1 MNILMLTNTFMPY
14 VGGVARSVQRFADEY
29 RRQGHRVM
37 VAAPLYK
44 NTPKTEID
52 VVRFPA
58 IQHFNGTEFSLPMP
72 LPGRGSIEMKRFE
85 PDIVHAHHPFALG
98 ATAVRIAAVRG
109 VPLIFTHHTMYE
121 KYTHYIPGDSLRLKR
136 YVVNLVSGYC
146 NFCDVVIAPSESVA
160 DLLRK
165 RGVNTPI
172 EVIPTGVDTG
182 FFRGGAG
189 FQFRKKYSIPREA
202 FVVGHVGR
210 MATEKNL
217 EFLARAVGT
226 FLQGNRTAYFVLVGE
241 GPMTREISQLME
253 EMGVSDRFRPVGLLE
268 QEDLSSAYKAMHA
281 FAFSSHTET
290 QGMVL
295 AEAMAAGVP
304 VVALDASGVRE
315 VVRDGV
321 NGRLLVGA
329 DVNQFA
335 AALEW
340 VAALSPEQKRAV
352 QDGVEATS
360 REFDISRTANKALGL
375 YRNMIAEV
383 ARKQGSN
390 RNMWVRTRR
399 GLRSEWRIMSN
410 IAKAAGSFLLPSRD
424 YKDDSLKLG
433 IRSVFSDQ

>member
-14 VGGVARSVQRFADEY
+14 VGGVARSVQRFVDEY
-29 RRQGHRVM
+29 RRLGHRVM

-72 LPGRGSIEMKRFE
+72 LPGRGSVELKRFE

-98 ATAVRIAAVRG
+98 GTAVRIAAVRG
-109 VPLIFTHHTMYE
+109 TPLIFTHHTMYE

-146 NFCDVVIAPSESVA
+146 NFCDAVIAPSESVA

-172 EVIPTGVDTG
+172 AVIPTGVDTG

-189 FQFRKKYSIPREA
+189 FRFRKKYRIPREA

-217 EFLARAVGT
+217 EFLARGVAK

-241 GPMTREISQLME
+241 GPMTREISLVMD
-253 EMGVSDRFRPVGLLE
+253 EMKVADRFCPSGLLE
-268 QEDLSSAYKAMHA
+268 QEDLSGAYKAMDA

-329 DVNQFA
+329 DINQFA
-335 AALEW
+335 AALDW
-340 VAALSPEQKRAV
+340 VADLSPEQKKV
-352 QDGVEATS
+352 IQDGVDATS
-360 REFDISRTANKALGL
+360 LTFDISRTANKALDL
-375 YRNMIAEV
+375 YRTMIAGV
-383 ARKQGSN
+383 AQEKGPN
-390 RNMWVRTRR
+390 PNMLMRTRR
-399 GLRSEWRIMSN
+399 GLQSEWRIMSN
-410 IAKAAGSFLLPSRD
+410 IAKAAGSFVLPQQD
-424 YKDDSLKLG
+424 YKDDSIILG
-433 IRSVFSDQ
+433 IRAVFSDK

>member
-14 VGGVARSVQRFADEY
+14 VGGVARSVQRFVDEY

-44 NTPKTEID
+44 NTPKSEID

-72 LPGRGSIEMKRFE
+72 LPGRGSIEMKRFQ

-98 ATAVRIAAVRG
+98 GTAMRIAAIRG

-146 NFCDVVIAPSESVA
+146 NFCDAVIAPSESVA

-165 RGVNTPI
+165 RGVETPI
-172 EVIPTGVDTG
+172 TVIPTGVDTA

-189 FQFRKKYSIPREA
+189 MCFRKNYGIPRES

-217 EFLARAVGT
+217 EFLARGVGQ
-226 FLQGNRTAYFVLVGE
+226 FLQGNRKAYFVLVGE
-241 GPMTREISQLME
+241 GPMTLEIRHVME
-253 EMGVSDRFRPVGLLE
+253 EMNVAERFCPTGLLE
-268 QEDLSSAYKAMHA
+268 QEELSSAYKAMDA

-321 NGRLLVGA
+321 NGRLLVDA
-329 DVNQFA
+329 DLHQFA
-335 AALEW
+335 AALDW
-340 VAALSPEQKRAV
+340 VAALSPEQKALI
-352 QDGVEATS
+352 QEGVEATS
-360 REFDISRTANKALGL
+360 RQFDIARTANKALEL
-375 YRNMIAEV
+375 YHTVSEEV
-383 ARKQGSN
+383 ASSKGPGRD
-390 RNMWVRTRR
+390 MWMRTRR
-399 GLRSEWRIMSN
+399 GLQSEWRIMSN
-410 IAKAAGSFLLPSRD
+410 IAKAAGSFLLSPRG
-424 YKDDSLKLG
+424 YRDDSLKLG
-433 IRSVFSDQ
+433 IRSVFSDH

>member
-14 VGGVARSVQRFADEY
+14 VGGVARSVQRFVDEY

-44 NTPKTEID
+44 NTPKTEVD

-72 LPGRGSIEMKRFE
+72 LPGRGSIEMKQFE
-85 PDIVHAHHPFALG
+85 PDIVHSHHPFALG
-98 ATAVRIAAVRG
+98 GTAVRIAATRE

-146 NFCDVVIAPSESVA
+146 NFCGAVIAPSESVA

-172 EVIPTGVDTG
+172 TVIPTGVDTA

-189 FQFRKKYSIPREA
+189 SHFREQYAIPNQA

-217 EFLARAVGT
+217 GFLARGVGK
-226 FLQGNRTAYFVLVGE
+226 FLQSRRTAYFVLVGE
-241 GPMTREISQLME
+241 GPMTSEISRVMDQMN
-253 EMGVSDRFRPVGLLE
+253 VSDRFRPAGLLE
-268 QEDLSSAYKAMHA
+268 QQNLSDAYKAMDA

-315 VVRDGV
+315 VVRDRV
-321 NGRLLVGA
+321 NGRLLSGA
-329 DVNQFA
+329 DVNHFA
-335 AALEW
+335 AALDW
-340 VAALSPEQKRAV
+340 VAALAPEQKRVV
-352 QDGVEATS
+352 QDSVAATS
-360 REFDISRTANKALGL
+360 REFDISRTANKALDV
-375 YRNMIAEV
+375 YRNMIEQA
-383 ARKQGSN
+383 ARNKHRN
-390 RNMWVRTRR
+390 RNLLTRTHQ
-399 GLRSEWRIMSN
+399 GLQSEWRIMSN
-410 IAKAAGSFLLPSRD
+410 IAKAAGSFLLSPRD

-433 IRSVFSDQ
+433 IQSVFSDK

>member
-14 VGGVARSVQRFADEY
+14 VGGVARSVQRFVDEY

-44 NTPKTEID
+44 NTPKTEVD

-72 LPGRGSIEMKRFE
+72 LPGRGREMKQFE

-98 ATAVRIAAVRG
+98 GTAVRIAAKRE

-146 NFCDVVIAPSESVA
+146 NFCDAVIAPSESVA

-172 EVIPTGVDTG
+172 AVIPTGVDTA
-182 FFRGGAG
+182 FFRDGAG
-189 FQFRKKYSIPREA
+189 FHFREQHAIPNQA

-217 EFLARAVGT
+217 GFLARGVGK
-226 FLQGNRTAYFVLVGE
+226 FLQRHRTAYFVLVGE
-241 GPMTREISQLME
+241 GPMTSEINRVME
-253 EMGVSDRFRPVGLLE
+253 EMNVSDRFRPAGLLE
-268 QEDLSSAYKAMHA
+268 QQDLSDAYKAMDA

-315 VVRDGV
+315 VVRDRV
-321 NGRLLVGA
+321 NGRLLSGA

-335 AALEW
+335 AALDW
-340 VAALSPEQKRAV
+340 VAALAPEQKRVLQDAV
-352 QDGVEATS
+352 AATS
-360 REFDISRTANKALGL
+360 LEFDISRTANKALDL
-375 YRNMIAEV
+375 YTNMIEQV
-383 ARKQGSN
+383 ARNKHRN
-390 RNMWVRTRR
+390 RNMLTRTHQ
-399 GLRSEWRIMSN
+399 GIQSEWRIMSN
-410 IAKAAGSFLLPSRD
+410 IAKAAGSFLLSPRD

-433 IRSVFSDQ
+433 IQSVFSDK

>member
-14 VGGVARSVQRFADEY
+14 VGGVARSVQRFVDEY

-44 NTPKTEID
+44 NTPKTETD
-52 VVRFPA
+52 VIRFPA

-98 ATAVRIAAVRG
+98 GTAVRIATVRG

-146 NFCDVVIAPSESVA
+146 NFCDAVIAPSESVA

-172 EVIPTGVDTG
+172 EVIPTGVDTV

-189 FQFRKKYSIPREA
+189 PQFRKKYAIPTDA

-217 EFLARAVGT
+217 EFLARGVGK
-226 FLQGNRTAYFVLVGE
+226 FLQSNSTAFFVLVGE
-241 GPMTREISQLME
+241 GPMTREISLVMD
-253 EMGVSDRFRPVGLLE
+253 EMGVSDRFCPTGLLE
-268 QEDLSSAYKAMHA
+268 QEDLSGAYKAMDA

-315 VVRDGV
+315 VVRDGI
-321 NGRLLVGA
+321 NGRLLTGA

-340 VAALSPEQKRAV
+340 VAALSPEQKKAV
-352 QDGVEATS
+352 QEGVDATS
-360 REFDISRTANKALGL
+360 REFDISRTANKALEL
-375 YRNMIAEV
+375 YERAVVEV
-383 ARKQGSN
+383 VRKNGPN
-390 RNMWVRTRR
+390 RNLLMRTQRS
-399 GLRSEWRIMSN
+399 LQSEWRIMRN
-410 IAKAAGSFLLPSRD
+410 IANAAGSFLRPPRD

-433 IRSVFSDQ
+433 IRSVFSDE

>member
-14 VGGVARSVQRFADEY
+14 VGGVARSVQRFVDEY

-98 ATAVRIAAVRG
+98 GTAARIAALRG

-146 NFCDVVIAPSESVA
+146 NFCDAVIAPSESVA

-172 EVIPTGVDTG
+172 AVIPTGVDTG

-189 FQFRKKYSIPREA
+189 SHFRTRYSIPREA

-217 EFLARAVGT
+217 EFLARAVGK
-226 FLQGNRTAYFVLVGE
+226 FLRGNRTAYFVLVGE
-241 GPMTREISQLME
+241 GPMTREISQVMD
-253 EMGVSDRFRPVGLLE
+253 EMDVSDRFCPAGLLE
-268 QEDLSSAYKAMHA
+268 QE
-281 FAFSSHTET
+281 
-290 QGMVL
+290 
-295 AEAMAAGVP
+295 
-304 VVALDASGVRE
+304 
-315 VVRDGV
+315 
-321 NGRLLVGA
+321 
-329 DVNQFA
+329 
-335 AALEW
+335 
-340 VAALSPEQKRAV
+340 
-352 QDGVEATS
+352 
-360 REFDISRTANKALGL
+360 
-375 YRNMIAEV
+375 
-383 ARKQGSN
+383 
-390 RNMWVRTRR
+390 
-399 GLRSEWRIMSN
+399 
-410 IAKAAGSFLLPSRD
+410 
-424 YKDDSLKLG
+424 
-433 IRSVFSDQ
+433 